1 MDPDYTILFDGKA
14 IERKNKKY
22 LKAENTK
29 LTFTISK
36 LIFNLGNLYNGDKL
50 LGDGTNLFLN
60 ENWSDVFNEINKSV
74 FDAFSQIIENVL
86 NNIFQKV
93 PYDDLFAKDGW
104 HTEYCDKS
112 VKFVVVYLCF
122 HLTNK
127 FFFIDTSSKRWIFSM
142 SSKHSIHFN
151 ICRCENIDA
160 HDPTS

>member
-93 PYDDLFAKDGW
+93 PYDDLFAKDG
-104 HTEYCDKS
+104 
-112 VKFVVVYLCF
+112 
-122 HLTNK
+122 
-127 FFFIDTSSKRWIFSM
+127 
-142 SSKHSIHFN
+142 
-151 ICRCENIDA
+151 
-160 HDPTS
+160 